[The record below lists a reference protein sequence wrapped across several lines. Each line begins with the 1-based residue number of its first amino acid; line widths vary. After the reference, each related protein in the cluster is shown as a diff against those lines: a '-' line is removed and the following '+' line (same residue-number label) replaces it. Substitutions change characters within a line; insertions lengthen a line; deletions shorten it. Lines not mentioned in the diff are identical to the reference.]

1 MNIRQQWKKIFFKKL
16 VHYSTTLTLINAS
29 DTSLYGILAALSHR
43 YLDISERPIANASR
57 FLSSDEKKKKIYANW
72 KGKYR
77 NNKSRI
83 GVILNPKSGYW
94 PQYFF
99 STICFIKSSVNMLW
113 T

>member
-16 VHYSTTLTLINAS
+16 IHYSTTLTLINAS

-57 FLSSDEKKKKIYANW
+57 SLSSDEKKYIYANW

-94 PQYFF
+94 PQYFV